1 MSSVHEMQQVEID
14 KSLVCLKSSLDGLS
28 HNLACVVSGFF
39 GGRRST
45 RVSGE
50 TSFSSRIR
58 GSLPRLLPGATFPYI
73 NEPNSM
79 QSRLHS
85 ATPQTSFKFIY
96 SSTPMGSFL
105 HIHLFHHCYTCGATL
120 FILARTATH
129 DDSLDFLKRANKEVL
144 P

>member
-1 MSSVHEMQQVEID
+1 MKCNRLKYT
-14 KSLVCLKSSLDGLS
+14 KSLVYLKSWLDGLS
-28 HNLACVVSGFF
+28 HNLACVVSGFLL
-39 GGRRST
+39 GLWST

-73 NEPNSM
+73 NEPNPM
-79 QSRLHS
+79 QSRLQS
-85 ATPQTSFKFIY
+85 ATPQTSFQFIY
-96 SSTPMGSFL
+96 SSTATGAFL
-105 HIHLFHHCYTCGATL
+105 HIQLFHHSVTCAAL
-120 FILARTATH
+120 HCSILGRTATH